1 MKEKHSGLAISSFV
15 GTIISI
21 IGLSLSVAVAGYLE
35 VTTEGG
41 VDEESVEAILLGL
54 VLFFFM
60 FLSLVSV
67 GLAIAGTIQKTKK
80 RLFAIISLSLAVP
93 AFLVVVGLM
102 LVGMSG

>member
-1 MKEKHSGLAISSFV
+1 
-15 GTIISI
+15 
-21 IGLSLSVAVAGYLE
+21 
-35 VTTEGG
+35 
-41 VDEESVEAILLGL
+41 
-54 VLFFFM
+54 M